1 MVSTSLPGPLL
12 VVPGE
17 NKFNLLNYQFMVLTL
32 NMSKV
37 ILRLS
42 CTVITA
48 LYFFQSLV
56 IASLDIY
63 DIEKQELCI
72 QDLTCSPLTNR
83 MARCVFVVHVYSP
96 APRPSRNTRHAPWIT
111 ATAGS
116 NWL

>member
-1 MVSTSLPGPLL
+1 
-12 VVPGE
+12 
-17 NKFNLLNYQFMVLTL
+17 MVLTL

-63 DIEKQELCI
+63 DIVNEKQELCI
-72 QDLTCSPLTNR
+72 QDLTCSPFN
-83 MARCVFVVHVYSP
+83 
-96 APRPSRNTRHAPWIT
+96 
-111 ATAGS
+111 
-116 NWL
+116 